1 MNVNIKILNDLA
13 TVPTKGTRWAAG
25 HDLYAD
31 IPDGSI
37 SIAPHDTRMIGTG
50 IAVEVPATVFGGIF
64 ARSGLANREGLRPSN
79 CVGIVDSDYR
89 GEVMV
94 SIHNDSEYM
103 KVINHGDRIAQLI
116 FIPYLLTD
124 LVSVDELSPTDRGT
138 GGFGSTGR

>member
-1 MNVNIKILNDLA
+1 M
-13 TVPTKGTRWAAG
+13 
-25 HDLYAD
+25 
-31 IPDGSI
+31 
-37 SIAPHDTRMIGTG
+37 
-50 IAVEVPATVFGGIF
+50 
-64 ARSGLANREGLRPSN
+64 
-79 CVGIVDSDYR
+79 IVDSDYR

-124 LVSVDELSPTDRGT
+124 LVPVDELSPTDRGT